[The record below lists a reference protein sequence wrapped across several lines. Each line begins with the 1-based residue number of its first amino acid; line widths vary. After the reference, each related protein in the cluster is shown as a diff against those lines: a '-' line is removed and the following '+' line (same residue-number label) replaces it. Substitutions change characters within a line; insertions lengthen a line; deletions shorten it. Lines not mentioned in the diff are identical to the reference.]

1 MGNGFS
7 YKIKG
12 KAGLCLEKGS
22 LHFQDAFGKVL
33 SGKSPARTA
42 REKERFFGGDA
53 AIKMHVKETL
63 DGLHPKR

>member
-22 LHFQDAFGKVL
+22 LHFQNAFGKVL
-33 SGKSPARTA
+33 SGKFSARTA
-42 REKERFFGGDA
+42 REKGTLAEMR